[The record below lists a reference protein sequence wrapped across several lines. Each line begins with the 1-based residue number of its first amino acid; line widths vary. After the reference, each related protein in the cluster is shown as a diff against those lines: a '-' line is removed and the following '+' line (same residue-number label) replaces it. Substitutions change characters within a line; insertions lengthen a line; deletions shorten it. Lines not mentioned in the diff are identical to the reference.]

1 MALLNWDLSDEDET
15 VSKRKEKHKKTAK
28 SKKKNQE
35 KDADNV
41 VGGEDVVKEHHSSA
55 EAVAVP
61 KSAGDVPENA
71 DTDTKA
77 KKKRKVKKTTT
88 EEVETE
94 KKVKKSKFTISDGLS
109 HKSVVSEQQNNE
121 GQQDSVQAD
130 GETSNQVTVVSKY
143 NV

>member
-1 MALLNWDLSDEDET
+1 MHEYLALSLWLFIR
-15 VSKRKEKHKKTAK
+15 VS
-28 SKKKNQE
+28 
-35 KDADNV
+35 
-41 VGGEDVVKEHHSSA
+41 
-55 EAVAVP
+55 
-61 KSAGDVPENA
+61 
-71 DTDTKA
+71 
-77 KKKRKVKKTTT
+77 
-88 EEVETE
+88 E